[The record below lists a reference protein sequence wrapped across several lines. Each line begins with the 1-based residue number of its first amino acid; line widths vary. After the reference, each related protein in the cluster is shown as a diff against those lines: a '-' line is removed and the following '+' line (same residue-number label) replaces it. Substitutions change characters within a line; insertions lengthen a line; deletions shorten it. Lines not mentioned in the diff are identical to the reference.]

1 MKTNLGLLTPGLPN
15 SVGPTKSSLSVWL
28 SWLVTEQRSKER
40 FTKPNWNEW
49 DARPV
54 SDFQMRRDDSLVNE
68 ESQLFLG
75 RFGLQLTQINADR
88 KTVIPIFGFSFC

>member
-1 MKTNLGLLTPGLPN
+1 MVNPR
-15 SVGPTKSSLSVWL
+15 
-28 SWLVTEQRSKER
+28 LVTEQTSTER

-54 SDFQMRRDDSLVNE
+54 SDFQMRRDDILVNE

-75 RFGLQLTQINADR
+75 GRSRAVGEGVSTTTR
-88 KTVIPIFGFSFC
+88 